1 MKQAIKKKTFSRPST
16 DDIKSLLG
24 LSTEAPKKP
33 VKMSELK
40 TSSAEKET
48 EFIVLPKAFEDALKL
63 PGIPKGYL
71 TIATGWSNTGKST
84 IKNCLIAACQR
95 EGIMA
100 VVYETEGNFDWK
112 YAMDCGVNAEPIY
125 GEIVDDETGEVTE
138 GIVNYKAE
146 NVIYYDSTILA
157 DRYGDMDYSTGK
169 KVSKKRKQA
178 VLEDIAYSINEI
190 LEYQDEGKIAQPICF
205 IWDSIGSIESFKS
218 YASKS
223 NNNMFNAGAIAQAFN
238 NIINNRIPSS
248 RKVSEPFTN
257 TFFCVNKIW
266 NDSMNSM
273 GGAPSIEL
281 KGGKTMFYGA
291 RLVIHL
297 GGIGKPA
304 TKKLDATA
312 KGSKYQFGITTKI
325 RTTKNQ
331 LPTPWNVTYEGEM
344 SCVHNGLL
352 NPEKLDEYK
361 KTYIKDILE
370 RIEQQIVKD
379 NENVSIA
386 DITEADIEFSEND
399 SENDE

>member
-1 MKQAIKKKTFSRPST
+1 MKQAIKKKVFTRPST

-33 VKMSELK
+33 VKMSDLR

-48 EFIVLPKAFEDALKL
+48 EFIVLPPAFEEATKL

-112 YAMDCGVNAEPIY
+112 YAIDCGVKAEPIY

-146 NVIYYDSTILA
+146 NVIYYDSTVLA
-157 DRYGDMDYSTGK
+157 EQYGDMDYSAGK

-178 VLEDIAYSINEI
+178 VLEDIAYSMNSI
-190 LEYQDEGKIAQPICF
+190 LELQDEGKIMQPICF
-205 IWDSIGSIESFKS
+205 IWDSIGSIQSFKS
-218 YASKS
+218 YLSKS
-223 NNNMFNAGAIAQAFN
+223 GNNMFDAGAISQAFSN
-238 NIINNRIPSS
+238 LINNRIPST
-248 RKVSEPFTN
+248 RKVSEPYTN

-273 GGAPSIEL
+273 GGIPSIEL
-281 KGGKTMFYGA
+281 KGGKTMYYGA
-291 RLVIHL
+291 RLIIHL
-297 GGIGKPA
+297 GGTAKAA
-304 TKKLDATA
+304 TKTLKATA
-312 KGSKYQFGITTKI
+312 KGENFNYGIITKVKV
-325 RTTKNQ
+325 TKNQ
-331 LPTPWNVTYEGEM
+331 LPTPYNVTYEGTM
-344 SCVHNGLL
+344 CCVHNGII
-352 NPEKLDEYK
+352 PEAGVDAYKKENMKYILAQLENLKNKEGDEKVEINESDVEYTEDEVLDE
-361 KTYIKDILE
+361 
-370 RIEQQIVKD
+370 
-379 NENVSIA
+379 
-386 DITEADIEFSEND
+386 
-399 SENDE
+399 

>member
-1 MKQAIKKKTFSRPST
+1 MKQVVKKKTFNKPST
-16 DDIKSLLG
+16 TDIKSLLG
-24 LSTEAPKKP
+24 LNIEAPKAP
-33 VKMSELK
+33 IKMSELK

-48 EFIVLPKAFEDALKL
+48 EFIILPKAFEDALKL

-95 EGIMA
+95 EGILA

-112 YAMDCGVNAEPIY
+112 YAIDCGVKAEPIM
-125 GEIVDDETGEVTE
+125 GEIIDDQTGEISE
-138 GIVNYKAE
+138 GIVDYTAE

-157 DRYGDMDYSTGK
+157 ERYGDMDYAAGK
-169 KVSKKRKQA
+169 KVNKKRKQA
-178 VLEDIAYSINEI
+178 VLEDVAYSMNEI
-190 LEYQDEGKIAQPICF
+190 LDLQEDGKIAQPICF
-205 IWDSIGSIESFKS
+205 IWDSIGSIISFKS

-223 NNNMFNAGAIAQAFN
+223 TNNMFDAGAIAQAFSN
-238 NIINNRIPSS
+238 LINNRIPSS
-248 RKVSEPFTN
+248 RKVSEAYTN

-273 GGAPSIEL
+273 GGVPSIEL

-291 RLVIHL
+291 RLIVHL
-297 GGIGKPA
+297 GGIGKAA
-304 TKKLDATA
+304 TKKLEATA

-361 KTYIKDILE
+361 KTYMKEILD
-370 RIEQQIVKD
+370 RIEKQIAKD
-379 NENVSIA
+379 NGT
-386 DITEADIEFSEND
+386 DIIEDISESDVEFVEND